1 MDGGTASADPAG
13 AVIDAD
19 RCPARRRA
27 AGNVAAAEQGNQ
39 EVAPVRGA
47 VLRYRVMAFITGV
60 LIIVVCFAGIP
71 LQLAAH
77 QTFIVNQVGTVH
89 GYLYLVY
96 LVFAWML
103 ASRLK
108 LPRGRMVV
116 LLLAGT
122 IPVMTFIV
130 ERWMTRRYIAP
141 ALAAEAAEAA
151 GAPATQAQP
160 EGAPP
165 TSR

>member
-1 MDGGTASADPAG
+1 
-13 AVIDAD
+13 
-19 RCPARRRA
+19 
-27 AGNVAAAEQGNQ
+27 
-39 EVAPVRGA
+39 VRGA

-60 LIIVVCFAGIP
+60 LIIVVCFVGIP
-71 LQLAAH
+71 LQIAAH
-77 QTFIVNQVGTVH
+77 QTFIASDVGTVH

-108 LPRGRMVV
+108 LAKGPMVV

-141 ALAAEAAEAA
+141 ALAAEAA
-151 GAPATQAQP
+151 GAPAPQAQP

-165 TSR
+165 GSR